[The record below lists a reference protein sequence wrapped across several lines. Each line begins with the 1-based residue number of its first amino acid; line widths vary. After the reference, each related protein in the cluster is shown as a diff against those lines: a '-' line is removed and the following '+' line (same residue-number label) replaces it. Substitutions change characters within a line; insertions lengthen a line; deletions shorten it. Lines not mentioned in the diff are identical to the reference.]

1 MLEFIWGI
9 IVLVSVIWVIY
20 DVLTQNKGL
29 TTVWKIIWI
38 LLALILGIIG
48 AILYYFLGRNK

>member
-1 MLEFIWGI
+1 MLSTIWGI
-9 IVLVSVIWVIY
+9 LVLIAVIWVIY

-38 LLALILGIIG
+38 LLALIFGIFG
-48 AILYYFLGRNK
+48 AIAYYFLGRNK